1 MPVTTLEMVRIKAFA
16 IVLVLAASIGA
27 GAWAGH
33 RWAEGEQA
41 MTERDEKTAY
51 LASLQDEITR
61 LQTQSA
67 ESALAYAE
75 ATERLNTIANSLEK
89 NREENRKFAEGQ
101 QAALAALLDRRPELR
116 AARAGDD
123 VLQHW
128 NRSNQGKP
136 AAATA
141 PASISREP
149 QAGVPG
155 APDGSERS
163 VGDPAGKSRPGGN
176 PVSRLQRS
184 RQSVDPGGRRLGSH
198 GLAMVLPSAGGAG
211 PSCGLHG

>member
-1 MPVTTLEMVRIKAFA
+1 MSVTALAMARIKAFA

-136 AAATA
+136 AAAA
-141 PASISREP
+141 AAVNSREP
-149 QAGVPG
+149 QATVPG

-163 VGDPAGKSRPGGN
+163 LGDPAGKSRPGGD
-176 PVSRLQRS
+176 PVSRLPRS
-184 RQSVDPGGRRLGSH
+184 RQSVDPGRRRLGGH

>member
-1 MPVTTLEMVRIKAFA
+1 MSVTALEMVRIKALA
-16 IVLVLAASIGA
+16 IVLVLAASIGV

-41 MTERDEKTAY
+41 ISERGEKTAY

-61 LQTQSA
+61 LQTQTA

-75 ATERLNTIANSLEK
+75 ATERLNAIASSLEK

-136 AAATA
+136 AAAA
-141 PASISREP
+141 PAVNSREP
-149 QAGVPG
+149 QARVPG

-163 VGDPAGKSRPGGN
+163 VGDPAGKSRPGRD

-184 RQSVDPGGRRLGSH
+184 RQSVDPGRRRMGGH